1 MLINQ
6 NGVETLYYGYADNQG
21 SLIALTDASGNVVE
35 KYAYDPWGARRNPN
49 DWTQLPSPQGE
60 GSGVRYLTNRGYT
73 GHEHL
78 DLFNIIN
85 MNGRV
90 YDPLTAQFYSPDPFI
105 QSGNDWKNYNRY
117 SYCMNN
123 PTRYTDPSGYKFT
136 GERTSNDS
144 QRELWSNYAGSYGG
158 GGSSSFRAWAAS
170 HRGSVSYNWENYR
183 YEYAN
188 GDDAS
193 SNSALD
199 QLYSRTSPQDI
210 LSYSGSSL
218 GYDHLYTLNIGGQ
231 LRLAGSLGGE
241 ITGTKNGQFTV
252 SNNGYAANL
261 AANSELIVTGIYTMT
276 DPDSYTG
283 KDGCVNLYTQNQT
296 DKALTAMAFYAG
308 GELLGA
314 AAGAIRVG
322 EAISS
327 VSSKAL
333 SKAVQFIG
341 NGGIKALAQSANWQ
355 YYKGMTYFG
364 STSGLA
370 VFGSFVGGGI
380 EGAIKY
386 FTSSPPDVETP
397 YLFDNPAWRTGSDFT
412 NNGTTLFFNE

>member
-6 NGVETLYYGYADNQG
+6 NGVETLYYGYTDNQG
-21 SLIALTDASGNVVE
+21 SLVALTDASGNVVE

-49 DWTQLPSPQGE
+49 DWTQKDSRTSWLS
-60 GSGVRYLTNRGYT
+60 NRGYT

-105 QSGNDWKNYNRY
+105 QSGSDWKNYNRY

-136 GERTSNDS
+136 GEATSNDS

-188 GDDAS
+188 GDEAS

-210 LSYSGSSL
+210 QNYSGSSL

-241 ITGTKNGQFTV
+241 ITGTKNGNFVTT
-252 SNNGYAANL
+252 NNGFAAVL
-261 AANSELIVTGIYTMT
+261 AANSEAVAWGGNGSSKEGENLTAFGNWANGIGVGLGAISLSVGRAIQNEAAYVNSSSFIKPIQTMLKVGPANLLVNNAAITKGLTRTGFVLAGVSAGLTIYDGARNGWQDHHSADLVVNGALTGLSIVCPAAGLVVGGLYFVG
-276 DPDSYTG
+276 DVASQYYTG
-283 KDGCVNLYTQNQT
+283 KSITQN
-296 DKALTAMAFYAG
+296 
-308 GELLGA
+308 
-314 AAGAIRVG
+314 
-322 EAISS
+322 
-327 VSSKAL
+327 
-333 SKAVQFIG
+333 
-341 NGGIKALAQSANWQ
+341 
-355 YYKGMTYFG
+355 
-364 STSGLA
+364 
-370 VFGSFVGGGI
+370 
-380 EGAIKY
+380 
-386 FTSSPPDVETP
+386 
-397 YLFDNPAWRTGSDFT
+397 LFD
-412 NNGTTLFFNE
+412 E